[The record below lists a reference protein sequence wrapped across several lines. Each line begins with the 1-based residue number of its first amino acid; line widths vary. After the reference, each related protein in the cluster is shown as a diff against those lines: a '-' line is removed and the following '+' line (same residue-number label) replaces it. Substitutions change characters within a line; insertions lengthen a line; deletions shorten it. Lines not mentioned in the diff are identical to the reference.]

1 MRLSSDCVRDVLL
14 AVEDC
19 AYGEELSIDLL
30 NGKLP
35 QYSEE
40 ELNYTCLKLIEGG
53 LLDAQSEN
61 FLGETMPD
69 ICINCLTY
77 HGHEFLETIRESQN
91 WTKVKATAK
100 NAGVFSLKALGEI
113 AQGVAQAAI
122 TSALQSH

>member
-1 MRLSSDCVRDVLL
+1 ML
-14 AVEDC
+14 AIEDC
-19 AYGEELSIDLL
+19 AYGEELRIDSL

-53 LLDAQSEN
+53 LLDAQLESY
-61 FLGETMPD
+61 LGETMPD

-77 HGHEFLETIRESQN
+77 HGHEFLDTIRENQN
-91 WTKVKATAK
+91 LAKVKDTAK
-100 NAGVFSLKALGEI
+100 KAGIFSLKAPGEI